1 MFFQRTLLF
10 SSSFRI
16 FFFKNQ
22 QVFKAKKSQKK
33 TDETTMFFKERFYRD
48 VVKTMIVK
56 KNYVGN
62 LLFNFFSVH
71 VGRQI
76 DGEEISQGSYASS
89 KSVVS
94 LALRNINLIFQRK
107 FVSCTNFFKFLHSTR
122 LKRVITVI
130 VTSLIGKLS
139 SRRLDNQIKSAFI
152 MFYYL
157 STAQMFTYV
166 VKLTHEYT
174 LAS

>member
-1 MFFQRTLLF
+1 MLTCFSNERCFFHHRF
-10 SSSFRI
+10 V
-16 FFFKNQ
+16 FFFSKTSRYSKQKNR
-22 QVFKAKKSQKK
+22 KKKLMKWQF
-33 TDETTMFFKERFYRD
+33 FFKERFYRD

-139 SRRLDNQIKSAFI
+139 SRRLDN
-152 MFYYL
+152 
-157 STAQMFTYV
+157 
-166 VKLTHEYT
+166 
-174 LAS
+174 